1 MADVLS
7 QSEIDALLSALST
20 GEIESEEVGK
30 DEEKHKV
37 KLYDFRSPQKFSKE
51 HIRTLELIHDN
62 YARIISNYL
71 TGQTRQNVKVKIET
85 VEQITYE
92 EFIHSVQN
100 PTIITIFKMPPLTG
114 TIIFE
119 TNPQF
124 SLQVIDVLLGGKGDR
139 KIETKEFTDID
150 KNIMKQVTTGMI
162 SNLKLAWDSIIEVEP
177 EVETIETNP
186 AINQTMAPNDPVA
199 LITFSVEMNKR
210 STFINMCLPYL
221 SIEKILDKLVVQ
233 YAFRSDDEGLLAE
246 SREKIEKG
254 INKVDVDI
262 IAELGHANLTVDDF
276 LKLTVGDVIKLD
288 TKCSS
293 PVKVY
298 VGNEECYYAKPG
310 IAGKNMGVVILDVT
324 DKEVNG
330 YEQ

>member
-7 QSEIDALLSALST
+7 QNEIDALLSALST
-20 GEIESEEVGK
+20 GEIESEEIGK

-139 KIETKEFTDID
+139 KTETKEFTDID
-150 KNIMKQVTTGMI
+150 KNIMRQVTTGMI
-162 SNLKLAWDSIIEVEP
+162 NNLKMAWDSILDVEP

-186 AINQTMAPNDPVA
+186 AVNQTMAPNDPVA

-210 STFINMCLPYL
+210 STFII
-221 SIEKILDKLVVQ
+221 S
-233 YAFRSDDEGLLAE
+233 
-246 SREKIEKG
+246 
-254 INKVDVDI
+254 
-262 IAELGHANLTVDDF
+262 T
-276 LKLTVGDVIKLD
+276 
-288 TKCSS
+288 
-293 PVKVY
+293 
-298 VGNEECYYAKPG
+298 
-310 IAGKNMGVVILDVT
+310 
-324 DKEVNG
+324 
-330 YEQ
+330 

>member
-20 GEIESEEVGK
+20 GELEPEEVGK
-30 DEEKHKV
+30 DEEKHKIKV
-37 KLYDFRSPQKFSKE
+37 YDFRSPQKFSKE

-114 TIIFE
+114 NIIFE

-124 SLQVIDVLLGGKGDR
+124 SLQVIDILLGGNGDR
-139 KIETKEFTDID
+139 KIDTKEFSDID
-150 KNIMKQVTTGMI
+150 KNIMRQITGGMI
-162 SNLKLAWDSIIEVEP
+162 SNLKLAWESIMDVEP
-177 EVETIETNP
+177 EVEGIETNP
-186 AINQTMAPNDPVA
+186 AINQTLAPNDPVA

-210 STFINMCLPYL
+210 STFINMCIPYL

-233 YAFRSDDEGLLAE
+233 YAFQSNDESVIAE
-246 SREKIEKG
+246 SREKIEEG
-254 INKVDVDI
+254 INKVDVEV
-262 IAELGHANLTVDDF
+262 IAELGQTKLTVDDF
-276 LKLTVGDVIKLD
+276 LKLTIGDVIKLD
-288 TKCSS
+288 NKSSS
-293 PVKVY
+293 PIKVY

-310 IAGKNMGVVILDVT
+310 VVGNNMGVMILDIT
-324 DKEVNG
+324 DKEVEG

>member
-7 QSEIDALLSALST
+7 QNEIDALLSALST
-20 GEIESEEVGK
+20 GEIESDEVGK
-30 DEEKHKV
+30 EEDKHKV

-85 VEQITYE
+85 VEQIAYE

-100 PTIITIFKMPPLTG
+100 PTIMTIFRMPPLAG

-124 SLQVIDVLLGGKGDR
+124 SLQVIDILLGGKGDR
-139 KIETKEFTDID
+139 KTETKEFTDID
-150 KNIMKQVTTGMI
+150 KNIMRQITTGMI
-162 SNLKLAWDSIIEVEP
+162 SNLRLAWDSILEVEP
-177 EVETIETNP
+177 EIEAVETNP
-186 AINQTMAPNDPVA
+186 GVNQTMAPNDPVA

-210 STFINMCLPYL
+210 STFINMCIPYL

-233 YAFRSDDEGLLAE
+233 YAFRNGDESLMAE

-254 INKVDVDI
+254 IHKVDVDI
-262 IAELGHANLTVDDF
+262 IAELGTANITLDDF

-288 TKCSS
+288 TKSS
-293 PVKVY
+293 APIKVF

-310 IAGKNMGVVILDVT
+310 ISGKNMGVVILDIT
-324 DKEVNG
+324 DKEVNE
-330 YEQ
+330 YE

>member
-7 QSEIDALLSALST
+7 QNEIDALLSALST
-20 GEIESEEVGK
+20 GEIESDEVGK
-30 DEEKHKV
+30 EDEKHKI

-139 KIETKEFTDID
+139 KTETKEFTDID
-150 KNIMKQVTTGMI
+150 KNIMRQITTGMI
-162 SNLKLAWDSIIEVEP
+162 NNLKLAWNSIIDVEP
-177 EVETIETNP
+177 EVEAVETNP

-233 YAFRSDDEGLLAE
+233 YAFRRDNEGLLSE
-246 SREKIEKG
+246 SREKLEKG
-254 INKVDVDI
+254 IHKVDVEV
-262 IAELGHANLTVDDF
+262 IAELGHASVTVDDF
-276 LKLTVGDVIKLD
+276 LKLTIGDVIKLD

-310 IAGKNMGVVILDVT
+310 ISGKNMGVVILDVT

>member
-7 QSEIDALLSALST
+7 QNEIDALLSALST
-20 GEIESEEVGK
+20 GELESEEVSRE
-30 DEEKHKV
+30 DENHKV

-85 VEQITYE
+85 VEQISYE

-100 PTIITIFKMPPLTG
+100 PTIITIFKMPPLSG

-124 SLQVIDVLLGGKGDR
+124 SLQVIDILLGGKGDR
-139 KIETKEFTDID
+139 KITTKEFTDID
-150 KNIMKQVTTGMI
+150 KNIMRQITAGMI
-162 SNLKLAWDSIIEVEP
+162 SNLKLAWESILDVEP
-177 EVETIETNP
+177 EIEAVETNP
-186 AINQTMAPNDPVA
+186 AVNQTMAPNDPVA

-210 STFINMCLPYL
+210 STFINMCIPYL

-233 YAFRSDDEGLLAE
+233 YAFRNDDESLMAE

-254 INKVDVDI
+254 INKVDVDVV
-262 IAELGHANLTVDDF
+262 AELGHANITVDDF

-288 TKCSS
+288 TKSSS
-293 PVKVY
+293 PIKVY

-310 IAGKNMGVVILDVT
+310 IAGKNMGVIILDVT
-324 DKEVNG
+324 DKEVNE
-330 YEQ
+330 YE

>member
-20 GEIESEEVGK
+20 GEIESDEVGK

-100 PTIITIFKMPPLTG
+100 PTIMTIFKMPPLTG
-114 TIIFE
+114 TILFE

-139 KIETKEFTDID
+139 KTETKEFTDID
-150 KNIMKQVTTGMI
+150 KNIMRQVTTGMI
-162 SNLKLAWDSIIEVEP
+162 NNLKLAWDSILDVEP

-186 AINQTMAPNDPVA
+186 AVNQTMAPNDPVA
-199 LITFSVEMNKR
+199 LITFSVEMNKK
-210 STFINMCLPYL
+210 STFINICLPYL
-221 SIEKILDKLVVQ
+221 SVEKILDKLVVQ
-233 YAFRSDDEGLLAE
+233 YAFRSDDESLLAE
-246 SREKIEKG
+246 SREKLEKG
-254 INKVDVDI
+254 INKVDVEV
-262 IAELGHANLTVDDF
+262 IAELGHASLTVDDF

-288 TKCSS
+288 AKSSS

-310 IAGKNMGVVILDVT
+310 IVGKKMGVVILDIT

>member
-20 GEIESEEVGK
+20 GELESEDVGK
-30 DEEKHKV
+30 DDEKHKV

-100 PTIITIFKMPPLTG
+100 PTIITIFKMTPLVG
-114 TIIFE
+114 TIILE

-124 SLQVIDVLLGGKGDR
+124 SLQIIDVLLGGKGDR

-150 KNIMKQVTTGMI
+150 KNIMKQITTGMI
-162 SNLKLAWDSIIEVEP
+162 NNLKLAWDSILEVEP
-177 EVETIETNP
+177 EVEAIETNP
-186 AINQTMAPNDPVA
+186 AINQTLAPNDPVA

-210 STFINMCLPYL
+210 STFVNMCIPYL

-233 YAFRSDDEGLLAE
+233 YAFRNDDEGQMAE
-246 SREKIEKG
+246 AREKLEKG
-254 INKVDVDI
+254 IQKVDIDVTAI
-262 IAELGHANLTVDDF
+262 LGTTNITVDDF
-276 LKLTVGDVIKLD
+276 LKLTVGDVIRLD
-288 TKCSS
+288 TKSSS
-293 PVKVY
+293 PIKVY
-298 VGNEECYYAKPG
+298 IGNEECYYAKPG
-310 IAGKNMGVVILDVT
+310 VAGKNMGVMILDIA
-324 DKEVNG
+324 DKEVDE